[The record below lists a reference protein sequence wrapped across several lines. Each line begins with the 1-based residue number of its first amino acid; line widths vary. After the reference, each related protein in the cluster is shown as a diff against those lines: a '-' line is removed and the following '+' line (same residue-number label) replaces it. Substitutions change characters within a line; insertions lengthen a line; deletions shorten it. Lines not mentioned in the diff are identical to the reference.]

1 VFEDANMW
9 RAASLVCIAAL
20 AAALAV
26 PSTAVAEPPREQL
39 TKADAARHFDLGMR
53 TFARGDFSRAADEF
67 ELAYHILPHADAL
80 WNAARA
86 RDRAGQAPRAATLY
100 AKYLRD
106 VRDQTTER
114 SEANARLLALASKL
128 GQLNVQGERLSA
140 IVVDDQPMDESIF
153 YVIPGAH
160 VLRATLAGDEVQQR
174 TVEVRAGDAVSLVFD
189 RASAADPP
197 KPPLDAPSAQPAAIT
212 SAPAKTAPPD
222 AATRPLSPPPWLL
235 FVGAGATAVATGLTI
250 ASGVDTLSALHRYDA
265 SPTTANLA
273 DGQTRQ
279 MRTNIGIGASAA
291 LGALTLAGTIWWAAR
306 RTPAPQV
313 SLGLGPAGLL
323 GRWRF

>member
-1 VFEDANMW
+1 ML
-9 RAASLVCIAAL
+9 RAASLACIAAL
-20 AAALAV
+20 AAALAI
-26 PSTAVAEPPREQL
+26 PATAVAEPPPEQL

-53 TFARGDFSRAADEF
+53 TFARGDFARAADEF

-114 SEANARLLALASKL
+114 GEANARLLALSSKL
-128 GQLNVQGERLSA
+128 GQVNVQGDRLRA
-140 IVVDDQPMDESIF
+140 IVVDDQPADESVF

-160 VLRATLAGDEVQQR
+160 VLRVTLVGDEVQQR

-189 RASAADPP
+189 PKLPADV
-197 KPPLDAPSAQPAAIT
+197 PSTQPAEAT
-212 SAPAKTAPPD
+212 SAPAKAKAPD
-222 AATRPLSPPPWLL
+222 AASRPFSPPPWLL
-235 FVGAGATAVATGLTI
+235 LVGAGATAVATGLTV
-250 ASGVDTLSALHRYDA
+250 ASGVDTLSALHAYDA

-273 DGQTRQ
+273 DGRARQ
-279 MRTNIGIGASAA
+279 LRTNIGIGVSAG
-291 LGALTLAGTIWWAAR
+291 LGALTVAGTIWWAAR
-306 RTPAPQV
+306 RSPARGAQV

-323 GRWRF
+323 SRWRF

>member
-1 VFEDANMW
+1 
-9 RAASLVCIAAL
+9 
-20 AAALAV
+20 
-26 PSTAVAEPPREQL
+26 
-39 TKADAARHFDLGMR
+39 MR
-53 TFARGDFSRAADEF
+53 TFARGDFARAADEF

-114 SEANARLLALASKL
+114 SEANARLLVLASKL
-128 GQLNVQGERLSA
+128 GQLNVQGDRLRA
-140 IVVDDQPMDESIF
+140 VVVDDQPMDESIF

-189 RASAADPP
+189 RGAAAEPP
-197 KPPLDAPSAQPAAIT
+197 KPPLDAPSTQPAAIT
-212 SAPAKTAPPD
+212 SAPAKAAPPD
-222 AATRPLSPPPWLL
+222 AVTRPFSPRPWLL
-235 FVGAGATAVATGLTI
+235 LVGAGATAVATGLTI

-273 DGQTRQ
+273 DGQARQ
-279 MRTNIGIGASAA
+279 THTNVGVGVSAG
-291 LGALTLAGTIWWAAR
+291 LGALTLAGTIWWAALR
-306 RTPAPQV
+306 RPVPDTQI

-323 GRWRF
+323 ARWRF